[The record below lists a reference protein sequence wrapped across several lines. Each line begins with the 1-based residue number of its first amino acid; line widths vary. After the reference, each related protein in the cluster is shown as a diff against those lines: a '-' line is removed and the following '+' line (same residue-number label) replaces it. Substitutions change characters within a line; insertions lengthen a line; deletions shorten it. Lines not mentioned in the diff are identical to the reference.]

1 MVTSKETKM
10 LLREYAD
17 YIGRHRY
24 NQAMAQEVR
33 DFDDALIR
41 ATGLAALGRLEK
53 PTGNDADD
61 WAELRDLTHRMALAF
76 VAALEQAPT
85 GSNNSLTID

>member
-1 MVTSKETKM
+1 MATPKETKM

-17 YIGRHRY
+17 YVAQHRY
-24 NQAMAQEVR
+24 NPEMQQEVR

-41 ATGLAALGRLEK
+41 ATGLAALGRLER
-53 PTGNDADD
+53 PTGNDAED

-76 VAALEQAPT
+76 VSALEQAPT
-85 GSNNSLTID
+85 GSHTILTDD